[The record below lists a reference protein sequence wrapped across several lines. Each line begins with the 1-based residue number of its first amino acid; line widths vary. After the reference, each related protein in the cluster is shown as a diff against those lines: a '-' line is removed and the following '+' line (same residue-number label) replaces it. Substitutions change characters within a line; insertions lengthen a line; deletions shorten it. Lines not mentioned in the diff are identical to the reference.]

1 MTPEEYAAGQAAI
14 TAGLAAYVQK
24 IAQLFT
30 GPTLAVRDWLA
41 LLKFLFPEV
50 QRRYELSAELGRN
63 FYDSQR
69 KRNHPELVRHEMLR
83 SELQFEWFVK
93 NMEPARKAM
102 SQADSPNLAVT
113 KVALTAV
120 REVEMAGRRQIIG
133 AVKNDEILKAKIAE
147 EAGRPA
153 KPDNRSVLGWARV
166 ATGRETCAWCLML
179 VSRGAEFPGKDTR
192 WYREAATAG
201 IGLDDETVIDLFNES
216 GGDLEKFR
224 EDTEEYIEEWHVG
237 CDCLVVPVFD
247 IKNWPGRDAAQRA
260 QQLWIEAGL
269 EATELIKSG
278 KSRTKN
284 DNKETLNALRRRLD
298 RGEINLSNYAVA
310 A

>member
-14 TAGLAAYVQK
+14 TVGLAAYVQRV
-24 IAQLFT
+24 AQLFT

-41 LLKFLFPEV
+41 FLNFLFPEV
-50 QRRYELSAELGRN
+50 QRRYALSAELGRN

-69 KRNHPELVRHEMLR
+69 KRNHPELDRHEMLR
-83 SELQFEWFVK
+83 SELQYEWFVK
-93 NMEPARKAM
+93 NMEPARKGM
-102 SQADSPNLAVT
+102 SQADSPNVAVT

-153 KPDNRSVLGWARV
+153 KTDNRSVLGWARV

-192 WYREAATAG
+192 WYLEAATAG
-201 IGLDDETVIDLFNES
+201 IGLDDETVLDLFNES
-216 GGDLEKFR
+216 AGDLEKFR
-224 EDTEEYIEEWHVG
+224 KDTEEYLEEWHVG

>member
-1 MTPEEYAAGQAAI
+1 VTPEEYAVGQAAI

-41 LLKFLFPEV
+41 LLKFLFSEV

-192 WYREAATAG
+192 WYLEAATAG

>member
-1 MTPEEYAAGQAAI
+1 VTPEEYAVGQAAI

-192 WYREAATAG
+192 WYLEAATAG